1 MNRALKKK
9 TSHTLE
15 FLGFTLPAALVI
27 FLFVGIPFLMC
38 IYYSFRKW
46 NGIQK
51 SSSFIG
57 LQNYVR
63 AFTDDATFGNSVSYT
78 LIYALLAV
86 ILINVIALLLS
97 VILEQSRVFG
107 KGFFRAAFYIPNII
121 SLIIIGF
128 TWKFIFSR
136 AFEAMQN
143 ATGAAIFGWSWLGQP
158 TLAVVSTVLVTVWQ
172 ALGFYMLIYIAGLQS
187 VPDDVLEAATIDGA
201 GKVRRFF
208 SVVLPLIVPSITVCV
223 FYSIASSLKMFE
235 LIFTLTGGGPG
246 SSTTS
251 VALDIYNTAFNSNQY
266 GYGSA
271 KSVVLFLMVAVITI
285 LQVTV
290 FKEKEVEA

>member
-1 MNRALKKK
+1 MNKALKKK
-9 TSHTLE
+9 TSHVLE
-15 FLGFTLPAALVI
+15 FLGFTMPAAIAIL
-27 FLFVGIPFLMC
+27 LFVGIPFLMC

-51 SSSFIG
+51 GSSFIG
-57 LQNYVR
+57 IKNYIR
-63 AFTDDATFGNSVSYT
+63 AFTNDSTFLDSIAYT
-78 LIYALLAV
+78 LLYAVLVV
-86 ILINVIALLLS
+86 IFINVLALFLS
-97 VILEQSRVFG
+97 VILEQSKVFA
-107 KGFFRAAFYIPNII
+107 KGLFRAAFYIPNII

-128 TWKFIFSR
+128 VWKFIFSR
-136 AFEAMQN
+136 AFEAIYSS
-143 ATGAAIFGWSWLGQP
+143 TGAALFGWSWLGEP
-158 TLAVVSTVLVTVWQ
+158 KLAVASTVLVTVWQ
-172 ALGFYMLIYIAGLQS
+172 ALGFYMLIYVAGLQS

-208 SVVLPLIVPSITVCV
+208 SVILPLIVPSLTVCT

-246 SSTTS
+246 SATTS

-271 KSVVLFLMVAVITI
+271 KSVILFILVAVITI

-290 FKEKEVEA
+290 FKEREVEA